1 MKLRTL
7 PAKLKLQNQP
17 VLVRVDWNI
26 PLNGTLEA
34 EHHLKL
40 QRSKEVVDLLV
51 ARGAKPVFMTHI
63 GRPTKREA
71 RFSTE
76 RLLPL
81 LKKSLGKSVIFL
93 DGSISKVK
101 DLKAIQ

>member
-40 QRSKEVVDLLV
+40 QRSKVVVETLV
-51 ARGAKPVFMTHI
+51 TRGAKPIFLTHI
-63 GRPTKREA
+63 GRPHQTR
-71 RFSTE
+71 STFIN
-76 RLLPL
+76 RTSFTTPQ
-81 LKKSLGKSVIFL
+81 KIPRKICYFFGWI
-93 DGSISKVK
+93 D
-101 DLKAIQ
+101 